1 MSSFKEIK
9 KKSNIKVWENKIKRL
24 YASERLTDDD
34 LKYLNIQFDFYTLR
48 KTYIFPISAGS
59 CLLLYNFF
67 IIKDLNK
74 YPRLTFSFGIGYIVY
89 TLLRKRNR
97 IHYETILTPY
107 FEKYYIK

>member
-24 YASERLTDDD
+24 YANESLTDED
-34 LKYLNIQFDFYTLR
+34 LKYLNVQFDFYTLR
-48 KTYIFPISAGS
+48 KTYIFPISALS
-59 CLLLYNFF
+59 CLLFYNFY

-74 YPRLTFSFGIGYIVY
+74 YARTTFSIGIGYIIY
-89 TLLRKRNR
+89 NLMRKRNR
-97 IHYETILTPY
+97 IHYETIITPY